1 MDFLRQVVEYLVVNR
16 DSIIESLVEHVW
28 LALLPVVIA
37 FVASLPLGWLAV
49 RRPRLKSVLLTVCS
63 VLYTV
68 PSLALIL
75 LIPLVVGTSVLDPL
89 NVVVALTVYSLALLV
104 RTTTDGLESVD
115 RSVVQAADAM
125 GYRPARRWL
134 AVELP
139 LSLPVVLAGL
149 RVATVANVSMVS
161 IAALIGIG
169 GLGQLFTRGFQLGFY
184 APPIVIGLVLSV
196 LLAVACDLLIVLAQR
211 ALTPWTQARGGAAAR
226 GAA

>member
-1 MDFLRQVVEYLVVNR
+1 MDEAFHQQVIDYLRINSDSVVQH
-16 DSIIESLVEHVW
+16 LVEHVW
-28 LALLPVVIA
+28 LALVPVAIA
-37 FVASLPLGWLAV
+37 FVLSLPLGWLAV
-49 RRPRLKSVLLTVCS
+49 RRPRLKSAMLTVSS

-75 LIPLVVGTSVLDPL
+75 LIPLVVGTSILDPL
-89 NVVVALTVYSLALLV
+89 NVVIALTIYSLALLV
-104 RTTTDGLESVD
+104 RTSTDGLEAVD
-115 RSVVQAADAM
+115 PAVVQAAEAM

-161 IAALIGIG
+161 IAALVGIG

-196 LLAVACDLLIVLAQR
+196 LLAVACDLLIVLGQR
-211 ALTPWTQARGGAAAR
+211 ALTPWTRARSAA
-226 GAA
+226 

>member
-1 MDFLRQVVEYLVVNR
+1 VDEPFHRQVVDYLRTNG
-16 DSIIESLVEHVW
+16 DSIVERLVEHVW
-28 LALLPVVIA
+28 LALVPVAIA
-37 FVASLPLGWLAV
+37 FVVSLPLAWLAV
-49 RRPRLKSVLLTVCS
+49 RRPRLKSVVLTLSS

-75 LIPLVVGTSVLDPL
+75 LVPLIVGTSILDPV

-104 RTTTDGLESVD
+104 RTSTDGLESVD
-115 RSVVQAADAM
+115 PSVVQAADAM

-169 GLGQLFTRGFQLGFY
+169 GLGQLFTRGAQLGFH

-196 LLAVACDLLIVLAQR
+196 LLAITCDLLIVLGQR
-211 ALTPWTQARGGAAAR
+211 TLTPWTRARSAA
-226 GAA
+226 

>member
-1 MDFLRQVVEYLVVNR
+1 MEFLGQVLDYLRINGDTVLQNLL
-16 DSIIESLVEHVW
+16 DHAW

-37 FVASLPLGWLAV
+37 FFLSLPLGWAAV
-49 RRPRLKSVLLTVCS
+49 RTPWLKTAMLTVSS

-68 PSLALIL
+68 PSLALLL
-75 LIPLVVGTSVLDPL
+75 LIPLVVGTSILDPV
-89 NVVVALTVYSLALLV
+89 NVVIALTVYSLALLV
-104 RTTTDGLESVD
+104 RTSTDGLESID
-115 RSVVQAADAM
+115 PSVVQAAEAM

-134 AVELP
+134 TVELP
-139 LSLPVVLAGL
+139 LALPVVLAGL

-196 LLAVACDLLIVLAQR
+196 ALAVVCDLLIVLAQR
-211 ALTPWTQARGGAAAR
+211 VATPWTRVRSGA
-226 GAA
+226 

>member
-1 MDFLRQVVEYLVVNR
+1 MDEAFHQQVIDYLRINSDSVVQH
-16 DSIIESLVEHVW
+16 LVEHVW
-28 LALLPVVIA
+28 LALVPVAIA
-37 FVASLPLGWLAV
+37 FVLSLPLGWLAV
-49 RRPRLKSVLLTVCS
+49 RRPRGKSTMLTVSS

-75 LIPLVVGTSVLDPL
+75 LIPLVVGTSILDPL
-89 NVVVALTVYSLALLV
+89 NVVIALTIYSLALLV
-104 RTTTDGLESVD
+104 RTSTDGLEAVD
-115 RSVVQAADAM
+115 PSVVQAAEAM

-161 IAALIGIG
+161 IAALVGIG

-196 LLAVACDLLIVLAQR
+196 LLAVTCDLLIVLGQR
-211 ALTPWTQARGGAAAR
+211 ALTPWTRARSTA
-226 GAA
+226 